1 MKISDKLILLF
12 NNTIAKIKTT
22 YNNHISR
29 KLKEEDYFKTY
40 LNFLNNSIYF
50 SRYETTVNNIKIT
63 GKYLNEKVNYWN
75 SNTGSIASAIRLTL
89 YVFSVIQ
96 YMNLCIHQSL
106 QIILKTLIK
115 IILNIYR

>member
-1 MKISDKLILLF
+1 MKGIFWQKFISLNLMIVMHLNLIISVCQKIPFKLWL
-12 NNTIAKIKTT
+12 T
-22 YNNHISR
+22 HISR

-75 SNTGSIASAIRLTL
+75 SNTRSIASAIRLNTL
-89 YVFSVIQ
+89 CV
-96 YMNLCIHQSL
+96 
-106 QIILKTLIK
+106 
-115 IILNIYR
+115 